1 MSSLTIVGRVCEA
14 LGIDPLA
21 QGLQVL
27 RAADLIPSRER
38 WPEAK
43 DSADGSW
50 SEIQGHGPYAPLLQP
65 YPLIA
70 TRPAMLADLEG
81 AAPAALAL
89 SLGRRYPQAHP
100 LTLAGPDGAALWRGT
115 LADLARQMPPAG
127 ALLYIAPLALLD
139 DRWSADGPTTIIARL
154 LGPKGCPWDREQ
166 THRSLRKDLLG
177 ETHEV
182 LEAIDQGQTDELA
195 EELGD
200 LLLQILLHAEIGRQA
215 GEFSLDDVYHHLA
228 TKLIR
233 RHPHVFGSET
243 AETSTEVLK
252 AWDAIK
258 VAERREQGKAARGT
272 MDGIPETLPALALA
286 QDTVKKAAKA
296 GFEADSITWEL
307 DKIYEELSEVNEAIN
322 HQAASKT
329 HADIHEEIGDL
340 LLIISKLAHRQK
352 IDAESALREATAKF
366 RRRFLAME
374 ALAANRGLCLK
385 SLPEPEKLQL
395 WSEVK
400 HS

>member
-1 MSSLTIVGRVCEA
+1 MSSLTSIDNICRA
-14 LGIDPLA
+14 IGIDPLA
-21 QGLQVL
+21 HGLQIL
-27 RAADLIPSRER
+27 RAADLIPNRAH
-38 WPEAK
+38 WPEATAP
-43 DSADGSW
+43 ADQAW
-50 SEIQGHGPYAPLLQP
+50 SEIQGRGPYLTLLQP

-70 TRPAMLADLEG
+70 TRPAILADM
-81 AAPAALAL
+81 AASSPAALAQ
-89 SLGRRYPQAHP
+89 SLGRRYPPSHP
-100 LTLAGPDGAALWRGT
+100 LTLASADGEPLWRGS
-115 LADLARQMPPAG
+115 LADLPAQQPPPG
-127 ALLYIAPLALLD
+127 SALYLAPLALLD

-233 RHPHVFGSET
+233 RHPHVFGDET

-252 AWDAIK
+252 AWDVIK
-258 VAERREQGKAARGT
+258 QAERQEQGKAARGT
-272 MDGIPETLPALALA
+272 LDGVPETLPALALA

-296 GFEADSITWEL
+296 GFEADSIVWEI
-307 DKIYEELSEVNEAIN
+307 DKIYEEMSEVNEAIN
-322 HQAASKT
+322 QQP
-329 HADIHEEIGDL
+329 DIRSPSDMHEELGDL
-340 LLIISKLAHRQK
+340 LLIISKLAHRLK

-374 ALAANRGLCLK
+374 ALAESRGLRLK
-385 SLPEPEKLQL
+385 ALSDEEKLQL
-395 WSEVK
+395 WAEVK